1 MTKKPET
8 VKEEDLIKRK
18 DGLYYKKYARVP
30 FTGTSEQFHT
40 NGQLRFRGNFK
51 NGKRH
56 GLVET
61 FFKNGRLRSR
71 GNYKNGRRDGLVES
85 FYKNGQL
92 RIRQNYKT
100 RKRDGLWEY
109 FDEEGNL
116 IKSEN
121 WNKGR
126 LWGTDYWKNGKL
138 VDSEIPF

>member
-18 DGLYYKKYARVP
+18 DGLYYKKYTKIP

-40 NGQLRFRGNFK
+40 NGQLNIREN
-51 NGKRH
+51 
-56 GLVET
+56 
-61 FFKNGRLRSR
+61 
-71 GNYKNGRRDGLVES
+71 
-85 FYKNGQL
+85 YKNGQL

>member
-8 VKEEDLIKRK
+8 VKWEDLNRRL
-18 DGLYYKKYARVP
+18 DGLYREGLHEY
-30 FTGTSEQFHT
+30 FHD
-40 NGQLRFRGNFK
+40 NGQLRFRENFK

-56 GLVET
+56 
-61 FFKNGRLRSR
+61 
-71 GNYKNGRRDGLVES
+71 
-85 FYKNGQL
+85 
-92 RIRQNYKT
+92 
-100 RKRDGLWEY
+100 GLWEY